1 MGRFGLRCAFASAIG
16 IAAWGGDWN
25 ARAAADYL
33 DARQKA
39 WFAWKPAQ
47 NPGGACVSCH
57 TGTTYLIARP
67 VLRKMFGEPE
77 PTVYESGL
85 LKALRARVTKRE
97 VAEISPA
104 FTKEPNASA
113 AVGVESVHAA
123 LFLALDD
130 EGDPKMSA
138 ETEQAFERMWA
149 VQVKDGKETG
159 AWRWFNFNLDP
170 WETPDSPFYGATLAA
185 MAVGST
191 PKEYRARA
199 AVKAGTAAMTAY
211 LQREQQ
217 SQPLHN
223 RLMLL
228 WAATKLPAAAQAE
241 TRKAIVADVWR
252 AQASDGG
259 WSMESLGPF
268 QEHAAAPVSSGSNAY
283 ATALAT
289 YVLTVSGVPKADAR
303 LAKAMAWLRSHQDV
317 AGYWD
322 ASSMN
327 KKFPAESMM
336 VLFMRDAATAY
347 AVLALAGDSAP

>member
-1 MGRFGLRCAFASAIG
+1 MGRFGLRCALLSAFG
-16 IAAWGGDWN
+16 FAAWGGDWN

-47 NPGGACVSCH
+47 TPGGPCVSCH

-67 VLRKMFGEPE
+67 ALRKMFGEAE

-85 LKALRARVTKRE
+85 LKALRARVDKRE
-97 VAEISPA
+97 VSQIAPA
-104 FTKEPNASA
+104 FSKEPNASA
-113 AVGVESVHAA
+113 AVGVESVQAA

-130 EGDPKMSA
+130 EDDANLSP
-138 ETEQAFERMWA
+138 ETEQALARMWA
-149 VQVKDGKETG
+149 LQVKDGKDAG
-159 AWRWFNFNLDP
+159 AWRWFNLNLDP
-170 WETPDSPFYGATLAA
+170 WETPDSPFFGATLAA

-191 PKEYRARA
+191 PKEYRARP
-199 AVKAGTAAMTAY
+199 AVKAGTEAMLGY
-211 LQREQQ
+211 LQRGQQ

-228 WAATKLPAAAQAE
+228 WAGTKLPAAVSAE
-241 TRKAIVADVWR
+241 TRKAIVADALR
-252 AQASDGG
+252 TQHSDGG

-268 QEHAAAPVSSGSNAY
+268 QEHAAAPPSTGSNAY
-283 ATALAT
+283 PTALTAF
-289 YVLTVSGVPKADAR
+289 VLEQAGVPKTDPK
-303 LAKAMAWLRSHQDV
+303 LAKALAWLRSHQDS

-336 VLFMRDAATAY
+336 VQFMRDAATAF
-347 AVLALAGDSAP
+347 AVLALAE